1 MTREELRAMIAQ
13 GPTVVQA
20 EGASLVRLLDELAEL
35 TRENSML
42 RQQRAIALIFAIG
55 SATLWLAFIALQIIN
70 G

>member
-1 MTREELRAMIAQ
+1 VTREELRAITAQ

-35 TRENSML
+35 TMENSLL
-42 RQQRAIALIFAIG
+42 RQQRAIALIFAAG